1 MLAPQPSAGWVGSDR
16 AEPYDEEADFDEFMN
31 AQWGPQFRTAYLLT
45 GDYQLAEDLLQ
56 TAFAKVFRSWSKVS
70 RMGQPA
76 AYTRK
81 IVTNQALSWW
91 RRRSSTEIPTQDIT
105 SGSHAGHEDR
115 VTQASVVWAALATLP
130 ARQRA
135 VMVLRY
141 YEDLSEAEIA
151 DTLGISA
158 GAVKSHASEAR
169 AALAQRLGSIGHDLT
184 TNGDPA

>member
-1 MLAPQPSAGWVGSDR
+1 MLVQKPSAGRVGRDLT
-16 AEPYDEEADFDEFMN
+16 EPYDEEADFDEFMT
-31 AQWGPQFRTAYLLT
+31 AQWAPLFRTAYLLT

-56 TAFAKVFRSWSKVS
+56 TAFAKVFLSWSKVS
-70 RMGQPA
+70 RMGQPV

-81 IVTNQALSWW
+81 IVTNQAMSWW
-91 RRRSSTEIPTQDIT
+91 RRRSSSEVPTLDMP
-105 SGSHAGHEDR
+105 SGDQVGHEDR

-141 YEDLSEAEIA
+141 YEDLSETEIA
-151 DTLGISA
+151 DTLGIST
-158 GAVKSHASEAR
+158 GSVKSHASAAR
-169 AALAQRLGSIGHDLT
+169 AALAQRLGSTDHDL